1 MKLLEILAFIFS
13 LYTMLLVVDIILKWI
28 YNGPK
33 GRLTKMIGQLTD
45 PFLNFLSRF
54 RFSRIGYIDISPL
67 LAVLILSIIN
77 QILGRI
83 RELGSITL
91 TAILAIII
99 SSIWNVIMTL
109 LLAVL
114 IVAAIRYLFLL
125 FTTNK
130 MNSFANACDTF
141 FIPLSSRIASIF
153 IKNASSSYQ
162 LNLIISIIV
171 LTVFLTA
178 GSFGVNWLVNFLLG
192 L

>member
-1 MKLLEILAFIFS
+1 MQLLEVLAFIFS
-13 LYTMLLVVDIILKWI
+13 LYTMLLVVNIIIKWL
-28 YNGPK
+28 YPNSNGR
-33 GRLTKMIGQLTD
+33 GSRMIGQLTD
-45 PFLNFLSRF
+45 PFLNFFRRF
-54 RFSRIGYIDISPL
+54 RISRIGYIDISPL
-67 LAVLILSIIN
+67 LAVMTLSIIN

-91 TAILAIII
+91 GAIIAIII

-114 IVAAIRYLFLL
+114 VVAVVRYLFLM

-130 MNSFANACDTF
+130 MNSFANMCDAF
-141 FIPLSSRIASIF
+141 FIPLSSRIASFF

-171 LTVFLTA
+171 TAVLLTV
-178 GSFGVNWLVNFLLG
+178 GSFGITWLTNLLSG
-192 L
+192 M

>member
-13 LYTMLLVVDIILKWI
+13 LYTMLIVVDIILKWI
-28 YNGPK
+28 YTGPK
-33 GRLTKMIGQLTD
+33 GRGTRMISQLTD
-45 PFLNFLSRF
+45 PFINFFHRF
-54 RFSRIGYIDISPL
+54 RISRIGYIDISPL
-67 LAVLILSIIN
+67 LAVLTLSIAN

-83 RELGSITL
+83 REMGSITL
-91 TAILAIII
+91 WATTAIII

-114 IVAAIRYLFLL
+114 VVAVVRYLLL
-125 FTTNK
+125 MFTTNK
-130 MNSFANACDTF
+130 MNSFINSCDAF

-178 GSFGVNWLVNFLLG
+178 GSFGITCLTNLLLG
-192 L
+192 M

>member
-1 MKLLEILAFIFS
+1 
-13 LYTMLLVVDIILKWI
+13 MLIIVDIILKWI
-28 YNGPK
+28 YTGPK
-33 GRLTKMIGQLTD
+33 GRATRMISQFTD
-45 PFLNFLSRF
+45 PFLNFFRRF
-54 RFSRIGYIDISPL
+54 RISRIGYIDISPL
-67 LAVLILSIIN
+67 LAVLTLSIIN

-91 TAILAIII
+91 GAIIAIII

-114 IVAAIRYLFLL
+114 IVAAVRYLFLM

-130 MNSFANACDTF
+130 MNSFANACDAF
-141 FIPLSSRIASIF
+141 FIPLSSRIASVF

-171 LTVFLTA
+171 TAVILTV
-178 GSFGVNWLVNFLLG
+178 GSFGINYLVNLLSG

>member
-1 MKLLEILAFIFS
+1 MKLLEVLAFIFS
-13 LYTMLLVVDIILKWI
+13 LYTMLIVVDIILKWI
-28 YNGPK
+28 YTGQK
-33 GRLTKMIGQLTD
+33 GRGTRMISQLTD
-45 PFLNFLSRF
+45 PFLNFIRRF
-54 RFSRIGYIDISPL
+54 RISHIGYIDISPL

-91 TAILAIII
+91 GAVSAIII

-109 LLAVL
+109 LFAVL
-114 IVAAIRYLFLL
+114 VVAVVRYLFLM

-130 MNSFANACDTF
+130 MNSFANACDAF

-171 LTVFLTA
+171 VAVILTL
-178 GSFGVNWLVNFLLG
+178 GSFGITSLTNLLMG
-192 L
+192 M

>member
-1 MKLLEILAFIFS
+1 MKLLEIIAFIFS
-13 LYTMLLVVDIILKWI
+13 LYTMLIVVDIILKWI
-28 YNGPK
+28 YTGPK
-33 GRLTKMIGQLTD
+33 GRGTKMISQLTD
-45 PFLNFLSRF
+45 PFLNFIRRF
-54 RFSRIGYIDISPL
+54 RISRIGYIDISPL
-67 LAVLILSIIN
+67 LAVMILSIIN

-91 TAILAIII
+91 WAVIAIIL

-114 IVAAIRYLFLL
+114 VVAVIRYLFLM

-141 FIPLSSRIASIF
+141 FIPLSSRIASVF

-162 LNLIISIIV
+162 LNLIISIITVAV
-171 LTVFLTA
+171 LLTA
-178 GSFGVNWLVNFLLG
+178 GSFGMTWLTNLLMG
-192 L
+192 M

>member
-1 MKLLEILAFIFS
+1 MKLLEVLAFIFS
-13 LYTMLLVVDIILKWI
+13 LYTMLIIVDIILKWI
-28 YNGPK
+28 YTGPK
-33 GRLTKMIGQLTD
+33 GRGTRMISQLTD
-45 PFLNFLSRF
+45 PFLNFF
-54 RFSRIGYIDISPL
+54 RRLRISRIGYIDISPL
-67 LAVLILSIIN
+67 LAVLTLSIIN

-83 RELGSITL
+83 REMGNITFW
-91 TAILAIII
+91 AIIAIII

-114 IVAAIRYLFLL
+114 VVAAVRYLFLM

-130 MNSFANACDTF
+130 MNSFANACDPF
-141 FIPLSSRIASIF
+141 FIPLSSRVASFF

-178 GSFGVNWLVNFLLG
+178 GSFGITWLTNLLSG

>member
-1 MKLLEILAFIFS
+1 MKLLEFLAFIFS
-13 LYTMLLVVDIILKWI
+13 LYTMLIVVDIILKWI
-28 YNGPK
+28 YTGEK
-33 GRLTKMIGQLTD
+33 GRGTRMISQITD
-45 PFLNFLSRF
+45 PFLNFFRRF
-54 RFSRIGYIDISPL
+54 RISRIGYIDISPL
-67 LAVLILSIIN
+67 LAVLTLSIIN

-83 RELGSITL
+83 REMGNITFW
-91 TAILAIII
+91 AVIAIII

-114 IVAAIRYLFLL
+114 VVAVVRYLFLM

-130 MNSFANACDTF
+130 MNSFVNACDPF
-141 FIPLSSRIASIF
+141 FIPLSSRVASVF

-171 LTVFLTA
+171 LAVFLTV
-178 GSFGVNWLVNFLLG
+178 GSFGITWLTSLLLG

>member
-1 MKLLEILAFIFS
+1 MKLLEVLAFIFS
-13 LYTMLLVVDIILKWI
+13 LYTMLIVVDIILKWI
-28 YNGPK
+28 YTGPK
-33 GRLTKMIGQLTD
+33 GRGTRMISQLTD
-45 PFLNFLSRF
+45 PFLNFFRRF
-54 RFSRIGYIDISPL
+54 RISRIGYIDISPL
-67 LAVLILSIIN
+67 LAVLTLSIIN

-83 RELGSITL
+83 RELGSITFG
-91 TAILAIII
+91 AIIAIII

-114 IVAAIRYLFLL
+114 VVAVVRYLFLM

-130 MNSFANACDTF
+130 MNSFANACDPF
-141 FIPLSSRIASIF
+141 FIPLSSRIASFF

-171 LTVFLTA
+171 LAVFLTM
-178 GSFGVNWLVNFLLG
+178 GSFGITWLTNLLLG

>member
-1 MKLLEILAFIFS
+1 
-13 LYTMLLVVDIILKWI
+13 MLIVVDIILKWI
-28 YNGPK
+28 YTGPK
-33 GRLTKMIGQLTD
+33 GRGTKMISQLTD
-45 PFLNFLSRF
+45 PFLNFIRRF
-54 RFSRIGYIDISPL
+54 RISRIGYIDISPL
-67 LAVLILSIIN
+67 LAVMILSIIN

-91 TAILAIII
+91 WAVIAIIL

-114 IVAAIRYLFLL
+114 VVAVIRYLFLM

-141 FIPLSSRIASIF
+141 FIPLSSRIASVF

-162 LNLIISIIV
+162 LNLIISIITVAV
-171 LTVFLTA
+171 LLTA
-178 GSFGVNWLVNFLLG
+178 GSFGMTWLTNLLMG
-192 L
+192 M

>member
-13 LYTMLLVVDIILKWI
+13 LYTMLIVVDIILKWI
-28 YNGPK
+28 YTGPK
-33 GRLTKMIGQLTD
+33 GRGTRMISQLTD
-45 PFLNFLSRF
+45 PFLNFF
-54 RFSRIGYIDISPL
+54 RRLHISHIGYIDISPL
-67 LAVLILSIIN
+67 LAVLTLSIIN

-91 TAILAIII
+91 WAVIAIII

-114 IVAAIRYLFLL
+114 VVAVIRYLFLM

-130 MNSFANACDTF
+130 MNSFLNSCDAF
-141 FIPLSSRIASIF
+141 FIPLSSRIASVF
-153 IKNASSSYQ
+153 IRNSSSSYQ

-171 LTVFLTA
+171 VAVVLTV
-178 GSFGVNWLVNFLLG
+178 GSFGITTLTNLLLG
-192 L
+192 M

>member
-1 MKLLEILAFIFS
+1 MKLLEVLAFIFS
-13 LYTMLLVVDIILKWI
+13 LYTMLIVVDIILKWI
-28 YNGPK
+28 YTGPK
-33 GRLTKMIGQLTD
+33 GRGTRMISQLTD
-45 PFLNFLSRF
+45 PFLNFIRRF
-54 RFSRIGYIDISPL
+54 RISHIGYIDISPL

-91 TAILAIII
+91 GAVSAIII

-109 LLAVL
+109 LFAVL
-114 IVAAIRYLFLL
+114 VVAVVRYLFLM

-130 MNSFANACDTF
+130 MNSFANACDAF

-171 LTVFLTA
+171 VAVILTL
-178 GSFGVNWLVNFLLG
+178 GSFGITSLTNLLMG
-192 L
+192 M